1 MALDRLTD
9 EDIENVVS
17 ALLDVTAENP
27 SMAFHLRFTM
37 AQEKAL
43 SPEKRY
49 SRSVVQQKNKW
60 SQKLQNALKLAG
72 LWPGYVPLDTAPP
85 APDIPAPTGPF
96 SLLADRPAEAP
107 VPVVQQ
113 EQLPSPVAGPVAA
126 FAQLYETIRQD
137 LKSEIVQEMT
147 GVVEHQVNT
156 QLRILMTA
164 AENLGEGAEEII
176 SEPRLRELRETLDPA
191 VSIPRIFVI
200 GLLPEQALILRRKL
214 HGIHVDLRFW
224 KNEANTKL
232 TQYADWADQIFVM
245 SNFVSHT
252 HIHAINNYR
261 KKIKYCNGAVSDL
274 ERQIRFNMTES
285 VS

>member
-9 EDIENVVS
+9 QDIENLVS

-27 SMAFHLRFTM
+27 DMAFHLRFIM
-37 AQEKAL
+37 AQEKVL

-49 SRSVVQQKNKW
+49 ARSVVQQKNKW
-60 SQKLQNALKLAG
+60 SQKLQNALKSAG
-72 LWPGYVPLDTAPP
+72 VWPGYVPPESDTTKNQDNP
-85 APDIPAPTGPF
+85 APSDPF
-96 SLLADRPAEAP
+96 SLIADRPAKAS
-107 VPVVQQ
+107 VPTVQ
-113 EQLPSPVAGPVAA
+113 EQLPTHIAPPAA
-126 FAQLYETIRQD
+126 FAQLYEAIRTD

-147 GVVEHQVNT
+147 SVVEHQVNT
-156 QLRILMTA
+156 QLRILMAA
-164 AENLGEGAEEII
+164 AEHLGEGATQII
-176 SEPRLRELRETLDPA
+176 SEPRLQELRETLEPE
-191 VSIPRIFVI
+191 VSIPRIFII

-214 HGIHVDLRFW
+214 RGMRIDLRFW

-232 TQYADWADQIFVM
+232 TQYADWADQIYLM
-245 SNFVSHT
+245 TNFVSHT

-274 ERQIRFNMTES
+274 ERQIRFGLTDS